1 MMEVRMRNVS
11 LALAALLSSTI
22 VAGAGQT
29 TYSPRPT
36 GAVRVAERSDT
47 ERCLRR
53 EVLACIVQ
61 LGPTGKNRWSYL
73 LADRNGEPNTEVRY
87 TAPASV
93 DAPCAGMAYPT
104 DSVKVLG
111 GPGDWFPG
119 RIRNAC
125 RE

>member
-1 MMEVRMRNVS
+1 MRKIP
-11 LALAALLSSTI
+11 LALVALLSSTI

-29 TYSPRPT
+29 TYAPHPAS
-36 GAVRVAERSDT
+36 AVPVAERSDG
-47 ERCLRR
+47 EQCPRR

-61 LGPTGKNRWSYL
+61 LGPNGENRWSYL
-73 LADRNGEPNTEVRY
+73 LADRNGEPNAEVKY
-87 TAPASV
+87 NAPASV
-93 DAPCAGMAYPT
+93 GAPCAGMAYPT
-104 DSVKVLG
+104 GNVKVVG